1 MRDFYIKHMEE
12 AHKRGDYTER
22 NNYAKAAGIDVIKHF
37 YSVPEPTT
45 PVTPDE

>member
-22 NNYAKAAGIDVIKHF
+22 DNYAKAAGIDVIDYF
-37 YSVPEPTT
+37 FSVPEPTT
-45 PVTPDE
+45 PKTNA